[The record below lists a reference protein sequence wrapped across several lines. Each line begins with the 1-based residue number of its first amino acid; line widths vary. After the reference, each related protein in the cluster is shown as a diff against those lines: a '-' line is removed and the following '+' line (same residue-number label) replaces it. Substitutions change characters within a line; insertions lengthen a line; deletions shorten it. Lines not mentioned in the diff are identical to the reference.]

1 MKNNNYLITLIL
13 FMGFW
18 QIAWSQQPD
27 FAQIKALKVAHFTEE
42 MDLSPEQA
50 AVFWPIYNEHE
61 SAFMGLMN
69 DMKSQIKTK
78 EQIKSMSELEAHKH
92 WNRYLSQRKK
102 MWQMDLDLYDKL
114 TGKLSKKQMVL
125 LVHAE
130 ETFKRKLFRQYRERR
145 DTKKQE

>member
-1 MKNNNYLITLIL
+1 
-13 FMGFW
+13 MGFW

-61 SAFMGLMN
+61 STFMGLMN

-102 MWQMDLDLYDKL
+102 MWQMDLDLYEKL

>member
-1 MKNNNYLITLIL
+1 MKNNSFIFTLIV

-18 QIAWSQQPD
+18 QITWSQKTD
-27 FAQIKALKVAHFTEE
+27 FAQIKALKVAHFTEA

-61 SAFMGLMN
+61 SAFMELMN

-78 EQIKSMSELEAHKH
+78 EQINSMTELEAHKH
-92 WNRYLSQRKK
+92 WNKYLAQRKK
-102 MWQMDLDLYDKL
+102 MWQMDLDLYEKL

-130 ETFKRKLFRQYRERR
+130 ETFKRKLFHQYRERR